1 MKPDCTPRQGQY
13 LAFIY
18 HYTKVNGRPPAQAD
32 IQEYFRVSPPTV
44 HQMILNLEKR
54 GLLARVPGEP
64 RSLRVLLPP
73 EQLPELVSPAASR
86 EEQRTD
92 EDTQDRPRQG
102 NRKRPAAVHDT
113 SAALARLK
121 GEETVT
127 LLRTLLRKH
136 PELAGEV
143 EALAGSVI
151 GDVSIE
157 DTAQEVEDAVRW
169 LDLDDLNSRA
179 GRHADGY
186 VEPGEAAWELVEEAV
201 MPFIED
207 ITRRVEGGQ
216 REAAIATCAGVVRGL
231 RRLHDTEGGEVL
243 KWTPDSPGEMVGLA
257 VGALRKALRG
267 AEGPQ
272 NVAAPTRGL
281 PNLLREAAPEWADM
295 LERSWS
301 LPD

>member
-1 MKPDCTPRQGQY
+1 MKPDYTPRQGQY

-32 IQEYFRVSPPTV
+32 MQQYFRVSPPTV
-44 HQMILNLEKR
+44 HQLILNLEKR

-64 RSLRVLLPP
+64 RSLRVLLLP

-86 EEQRTD
+86 EEYRAD
-92 EDTQDRPRQG
+92 EDTQARPSRD
-102 NRKRPAAVHDT
+102 NRRRTAPVPEV

-121 GEETVT
+121 GEEAAA

-143 EALAGSVI
+143 ETLAGSVI
-151 GDVSIE
+151 ADVSIE
-157 DTAQEVEDAVRW
+157 DIAQEVEDAVRW
-169 LDLDDLNSRA
+169 LDLGDLNSRA

-201 MPFIED
+201 MPLIED

-243 KWTPDSPGEMVGLA
+243 KWTPDSLGEMVGLA
-257 VGALRKALRG
+257 VGALRKALRV

-272 NVAAPTRGL
+272 SVAAPTRDL
-281 PNLLREAAPEWADM
+281 PNLLREAAPEWTDM
-295 LERSWS
+295 LERSWHRS
-301 LPD
+301 D

>member
-1 MKPDCTPRQGQY
+1 MDGTYTLRQGQY

-32 IQEYFRVSPPTV
+32 MQQYFRVSPPTV

-73 EQLPELVSPAASR
+73 EQLPELVSPASSR
-86 EEQRTD
+86 EEQCAD
-92 EDTQDRPRQG
+92 EDTQDRPSQG

-136 PELAGEV
+136 PEMVGEV
-143 EALAGSVI
+143 EALVGSVI

-157 DTAQEVEDAVRW
+157 DIAHAVEDAVRW

-267 AEGPQ
+267 AEEPH
-272 NVAAPTRGL
+272 NIAAPTRGL
-281 PNLLREAAPEWADM
+281 PNLLREAAPEWGEL
-295 LERSWS
+295 LERSWRS
-301 LPD
+301 PD

>member
-1 MKPDCTPRQGQY
+1 MDGTYTSRQGQY

-32 IQEYFRVSPPTV
+32 MQQYFRVSPPTI

-54 GLLARVPGEP
+54 GLLARMPGEP

-86 EEQRTD
+86 EKQRAD
-92 EDTQDRPRQG
+92 KDTQARPSRD
-102 NRKRPAAVHDT
+102 NRKRPAQVPDA
-113 SAALARLK
+113 SASLARLK
-121 GEETVT
+121 GEEAAA

-136 PELAGEV
+136 PELTEEV
-143 EALAGSVI
+143 EVLAGSVI

-157 DTAQEVEDAVRW
+157 DIAQEVEDAVRW

-186 VEPGEAAWELVEEAV
+186 VEPSEAAWELVEEAV

-231 RRLHDTEGGEVL
+231 CRLHDTEGGEVL
-243 KWTPDSPGEMVGLA
+243 KWTPDSPGELVGLA

-272 NVAAPTRGL
+272 NIAAPTRGL

-295 LERSWS
+295 LERCWRR
-301 LPD
+301 PD

>member
-1 MKPDCTPRQGQY
+1 MKPKFTPRQGQY

-32 IQEYFRVSPPTV
+32 MQEYFRVSPPTV

-54 GLLARVPGEP
+54 GLLARVPVEP

-73 EQLPELVSPAASR
+73 KQLPELVSPASSR
-86 EEQRTD
+86 EEQRAD
-92 EDTQDRPRQG
+92 KDTQARPSRD
-102 NRKRPAAVHDT
+102 NRKRPAQVPDA
-113 SAALARLK
+113 SASLARLK
-121 GEETVT
+121 GEEAAA

-136 PELAGEV
+136 PELTEEV
-143 EALAGSVI
+143 EVLAGSVI

-157 DTAQEVEDAVRW
+157 DIAQEVEDAVRW

-216 REAAIATCAGVVRGL
+216 REAAIATCAGVVCGL

-257 VGALRKALRG
+257 VSALRKALRG

-272 NVAAPTRGL
+272 SLAVLTRDL

-295 LERSWS
+295 LERSWRR
-301 LPD
+301 PD

>member
-1 MKPDCTPRQGQY
+1 
-13 LAFIY
+13 
-18 HYTKVNGRPPAQAD
+18 
-32 IQEYFRVSPPTV
+32 
-44 HQMILNLEKR
+44 
-54 GLLARVPGEP
+54 
-64 RSLRVLLPP
+64 
-73 EQLPELVSPAASR
+73 
-86 EEQRTD
+86 
-92 EDTQDRPRQG
+92 
-102 NRKRPAAVHDT
+102 VHDT

-121 GEETVT
+121 GEETAA

-136 PELAGEV
+136 PELTGEI

-157 DTAQEVEDAVRW
+157 DIAQEVEDAVRW

-216 REAAIATCAGVVRGL
+216 REAAIVTCAGVVRGL

-243 KWTPDSPGEMVGLA
+243 KWTPDSPGDMAGETVR
-257 VGALRKALRG
+257 ALRKALRKLDMSG
-267 AEGPQ
+267 DIG
-272 NVAAPTRGL
+272 APTPAL
-281 PNLLREAAPEWADM
+281 PNSLREAAPGWTDM
-295 LERSWS
+295 LERFWRR
-301 LPD
+301 PD

>member
-1 MKPDCTPRQGQY
+1 MDGTYTSRQGQY

-32 IQEYFRVSPPTV
+32 MQQYFRVSPPTI

-54 GLLARVPGEP
+54 GLLARLPGEP

-86 EEQRTD
+86 EKQRAD
-92 EDTQDRPRQG
+92 KDTQARPSRD
-102 NRKRPAAVHDT
+102 NRKRPAQVPDA
-113 SAALARLK
+113 SASLARLK
-121 GEETVT
+121 GEEAAA

-136 PELAGEV
+136 PELTEEV
-143 EALAGSVI
+143 EVLAGSVI

-157 DTAQEVEDAVRW
+157 DIAQEVEDAVRW

-186 VEPGEAAWELVEEAV
+186 VEPSEAAWELVEEAV

-207 ITRRVEGGQ
+207 ITRRAEGGQ
-216 REAAIATCAGVVRGL
+216 CNAAIATCAGVVRGL

-243 KWTPDSPGEMVGLA
+243 GWAPDSPGEMVGLA
-257 VGALRKALRG
+257 VGALRKVLRG

-295 LERSWS
+295 LERSWRR
-301 LPD
+301 PD